1 MMQSCNGCV
10 PECVGTIMC
19 FKALSVIVLYVAWGG
34 PENAFGQKV
43 VAGVIGGATLTDD
56 FRTETIP
63 AQGNSPYLTFFSNS
77 KDYVVGVLIEVRFPS
92 HLSVEA
98 DALYRPLNYEYTG
111 SYTNPGGVGDFSH
124 PSATV
129 LTWESFQEPWPELTY
144 CRAPLVLAR

>member
-98 DALYRPLNYEYTG
+98 DAISHRVPICLLNC
-111 SYTNPGGVGDFSH
+111 V
-124 PSATV
+124 
-129 LTWESFQEPWPELTY
+129 
-144 CRAPLVLAR
+144 